1 MPFDCLDHELLTA
14 KLDAYGLS
22 LPALRLIHDYLSNR
36 KKRTK
41 IDDSYSSWSKII
53 LAVPQGSVLG
63 PLLYNVFLANLFL
76 VVKEMDIASYA
87 DDTTTFIVENN
98 IDNVIA
104 LLEQVS
110 DALFNCFKS
119 DCLKSNVD
127 KCHVLVYTNKTLR
140 T

>member
-1 MPFDCLDHELLTA
+1 MTTYQIE
-14 KLDAYGLS
+14 
-22 LPALRLIHDYLSNR
+22 

-41 IDDSYSSWSKII
+41 IDDNYSSWSKII
-53 LAVPQGSVLG
+53 LAVPQGSILG

-76 VVKEMDIASYA
+76 VVKEVDIASYA

-110 DALFNCFKS
+110 DALFVSK
-119 DCLKSNVD
+119 VI
-127 KCHVLVYTNKTLR
+127 V
-140 T
+140 